1 MKRCMQILIK
11 CTLFSILLSDLIT
24 VPITI
29 FRTQFSGLFS
39 SDSAVCAAACQRIAL
54 ILAFE
59 PACGLYEVPAVILR
73 GTGHAMLPAVITIT

>member
-11 CTLFSILLSDLIT
+11 CTLFSILLSALIT

-29 FRTQFSGLFS
+29 PRTQFSGLFS
-39 SDSAVCAAACQRIAL
+39 SDSAVCAAACQRITL

-59 PACGLYEVPAVILR
+59 PTCGLYEVPAGILR
-73 GTGHAMLPAVITIT
+73 GKGHAMLTAVITIT